1 MPEARCT
8 LLTVQSVSVKRAQEW
23 LLGPMAASVIHLI
36 QEVMVSPQ
44 PRLFRGSCRGGAA
57 KECVWFGAS
66 CCTSHAARSVLPRLL
81 FFCMNSFGLELGLGS
96 VSSQNEG
103 SELYAVLSPL
113 TVWPF
118 TLSDLSRGELFA
130 DP

>member
-1 MPEARCT
+1 
-8 LLTVQSVSVKRAQEW
+8 
-23 LLGPMAASVIHLI
+23 MAASVIHLI
-36 QEVMVSPQ
+36 QEVLVSPQ
-44 PRLFRGSCRGGAA
+44 PRLFRSSCRGGAA

-81 FFCMNSFGLELGLGS
+81 FSCMNSFVLELGLES

-113 TVWPF
+113 SVWPF
-118 TLSDLSRGELFA
+118 LVRPVTKGELFA
-130 DP
+130 DPSLPC